1 MQIPHR
7 AFQVHFLTSD
17 QVDILNASLR
27 DVGGMGNSKSDKR
40 WYQILQ
46 KERFTELFSGNKG
59 PEEPPTTAKA
69 RRKWGSE
76 AFLRSGEA
84 SFAGNEH

>member
-1 MQIPHR
+1 MQISHV
-7 AFQVHFLTSD
+7 AFQVYFLTSD
-17 QVDILNASLR
+17 QVDILKPHFR

-40 WYQILQ
+40 WNQILQ
-46 KERFTELFSGNKG
+46 KERFTELLSGNKG
-59 PEEPPTTAKA
+59 PEEPPTKAKA

-84 SFAGNEH
+84 SFTENEH